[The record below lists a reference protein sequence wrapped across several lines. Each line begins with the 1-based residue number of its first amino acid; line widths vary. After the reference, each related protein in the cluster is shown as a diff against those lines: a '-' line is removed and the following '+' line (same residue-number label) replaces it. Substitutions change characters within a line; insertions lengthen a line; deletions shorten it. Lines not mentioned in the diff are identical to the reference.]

1 MSSSTNI
8 DAASSSSSSRHRGAA
23 RRAAEPRRNHQPV
36 VVAAL
41 EPSSS
46 SSSSSLPYSALSF
59 SPCRQYAALAC
70 KDLLQIVQ
78 VGPQGV
84 SVVLAVR
91 TAPYFQPQPD
101 AATTTSTASRNSS
114 SSMTTSSILSGNSSH
129 RREQPDT
136 GRLNLRDFALGQS
149 SSHHA
154 PVTRDTS
161 NVNVVI
167 TDVAWSIGK
176 SASTPRRRRESDDET
191 PRVVGANEGEGDV
204 DDCDYEDDVDL
215 DSAWTMNDAGT
226 TATRKTAEEEL
237 QSSFIAAA
245 GSNGMI
251 VVWSAG
257 SLLGLSA
264 PIVGV
269 GDTATAT
276 GRRAASS
283 SPSKSSVL
291 VPPEAE
297 LSLHT
302 RQVNRLAWHPTHYG
316 WLLSASQDGT
326 VLLWE
331 RTKRAPSRS
340 ATTTPTTEQPASS
353 AWASSN
359 DASQKT
365 TTMRFRGL
373 FGGFATAASVQ
384 QQQQQQQQRSSTF
397 RPIAGQ
403 PQKPPPNFQW
413 HCRSTF
419 LPKSEAVRD
428 IRWSPFYDDGT
439 FSGPAL
445 SLSNRSRFLA

>member
-1 MSSSTNI
+1 MSSSNE
-8 DAASSSSSSRHRGAA
+8 ASSSRHRGAA
-23 RRAAEPRRNHQPV
+23 SRAETHRRHQPPV
-36 VVAAL
+36 VVASL

-46 SSSSSLPYSALSF
+46 SSASSSLPYSALSF

-84 SVVLAVR
+84 SLLLAVR
-91 TAPYFQPQPD
+91 TAPYFQPAQHND
-101 AATTTSTASRNSS
+101 SATSATSRNNSS
-114 SSMTTSSILSGNSSH
+114 SSMTTSVIPSILGGSSNH
-129 RREQPDT
+129 RREQQDT

-176 SASTPRRRRESDDET
+176 SKSTLRKRRESDDET
-191 PRVVGANEGEGDV
+191 QHTVGANEGDDDDDNE

-226 TATRKTAEEEL
+226 AATRKNSQEEL

-264 PIVGV
+264 P
-269 GDTATAT
+269 GDASMTS
-276 GRRAASS
+276 GRRAASSSSS

-340 ATTTPTTEQPASS
+340 ATTTPTTEQQPALTVLASS
-353 AWASSN
+353 S

-365 TTMRFRGL
+365 TPRFRGL
-373 FGGFATAASVQ
+373 FGGFATAVHVSTQCRTTTKATTKVSV
-384 QQQQQQQQRSSTF
+384 
-397 RPIAGQ
+397 
-403 PQKPPPNFQW
+403 
-413 HCRSTF
+413 
-419 LPKSEAVRD
+419 
-428 IRWSPFYDDGT
+428 
-439 FSGPAL
+439 AL
-445 SLSNRSRFLA
+445 SFHVSAQE

>member
-1 MSSSTNI
+1 
-8 DAASSSSSSRHRGAA
+8 
-23 RRAAEPRRNHQPV
+23 V
-36 VVAAL
+36 
-41 EPSSS
+41 
-46 SSSSSLPYSALSF
+46 SL
-59 SPCRQYAALAC
+59 
-70 KDLLQIVQ
+70 
-78 VGPQGV
+78 
-84 SVVLAVR
+84 VLAVR
-91 TAPYFQPQPD
+91 TAPYFQPAAQHND
-101 AATTTSTASRNSS
+101 GATSAATSTTSRNSS
-114 SSMTTSSILSGNSSH
+114 NSSMTASVIPSLLSGGNSSHH
-129 RREQPDT
+129 RREQPDS

-176 SASTPRRRRESDDET
+176 SKSTLRKRRESDDDT
-191 PRVVGANEGEGDV
+191 NQQHAVGANEGVGNDGDE
-204 DDCDYEDDVDL
+204 DDCDYVEDVDL

-226 TATRKTAEEEL
+226 AATRKTSEQEL

-245 GSNGMI
+245 GSNGTI

-264 PIVGV
+264 PPTVGV
-269 GDTATAT
+269 GDVSSTS

-331 RTKRAPSRS
+331 RAKRAPSSRS
-340 ATTTPTTEQPASS
+340 ATNSAEQAAS
-353 AWASSN
+353 ALASGSS

-365 TTMRFRGL
+365 ATPRFRGL

-384 QQQQQQQQRSSTF
+384 QQQQQLQRSSF
-397 RPIAGQ
+397 RPIAGK
-403 PQKPPPNFQW
+403 PQKSPPPNVHW

-439 FSGPAL
+439 WMKPPL
-445 SLSNRSRFLA
+445 HPTTRFCLRA